1 MVRIARPLVAAGA
14 VLLMSVA
21 SGCLQLSTGA
31 DAGTGGSTATGT
43 TGASATLTGE
53 NCQTDSTG
61 TVTLCQGIS
70 TCPGITVDPGAFPNC
85 GFLVDGTSVLD
96 VECVCSNF
104 LCPIGV
110 PQTCADVTAL
120 LNAQTELGIC
130 SQVSEGR
137 CTSLVTTTLDA
148 SVSTSTCTSDC
159 QQECSGEPDCLV
171 ACGC

>member
-14 VLLMSVA
+14 VFLVSVA
-21 SGCLQLSTGA
+21 SGCLQISTGA
-31 DAGTGGSTATGT
+31 DAGTESSGATGT

-53 NCQTDSTG
+53 NCATDSTG

-70 TCPGITVDPGAFPNC
+70 TCPGVTVDPGAFPNC

-96 VECVCSNF
+96 VECVCSDS

-137 CTSLVTTTLDA
+137 CISLITTVDA
-148 SVSTSTCTSDC
+148 STTSTSTCTPDC
-159 QQECSGEPDCLV
+159 QSECSGEPDCLV